1 MKIRGVGMASQFC
14 LCPGSGFLYALM
26 VWTDHFSA
34 VGLLLFRLFAQVHNL
49 SLYTVGFIDDYK
61 FVICLCKY
69 KEENIGNLLCIDS
82 WSKFTLY
89 F

>member
-1 MKIRGVGMASQFC
+1 MKIKGVRMASQFC
-14 LCPGSGFLYALM
+14 LCLGNGFFCALM

-34 VGLLLFRLFAQVHNL
+34 VRLLLFCLFAQVHNL
-49 SLYTVGFIDDYK
+49 SSYTAGFIGDYK

-82 WSKFTLY
+82 
-89 F
+89 